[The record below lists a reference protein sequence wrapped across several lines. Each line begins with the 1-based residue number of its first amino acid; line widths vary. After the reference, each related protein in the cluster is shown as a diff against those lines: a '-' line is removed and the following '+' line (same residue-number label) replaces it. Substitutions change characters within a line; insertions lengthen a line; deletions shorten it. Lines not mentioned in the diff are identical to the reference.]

1 MKKRLLLFSTLV
13 IMMFSFTGCGG
24 QTLTEYEQ
32 QNGSSNTAVT
42 ENDATTDTLTAQ
54 PEEEIQKP
62 ETVSVCIYYSNAQA
76 TGFESVEVSLEQ
88 LTPDNLL
95 AELAKVN
102 VVSYDTKALNFSKS
116 GKSLTLDLSED
127 FSNYINMM
135 GTAGEY
141 IVLGSLVN
149 TFLTAY
155 DAEDILITIKGNTL
169 ETSHAIYDKSLTM
182 YEASETSSKGE
193 EDSEKEPM
201 AYRLKDTAYTQEEI
215 KIYYPQFDGMPDEEL
230 QKEWNQAIF
239 EIVSANLEKKDQKE
253 YESYDVDYKV
263 GFCSTEKISFLFT
276 EKIKISNETNTRIYA
291 LTFDLVEGKCLRFGE
306 MTDMME
312 TVSYNMANG
321 GYFKVTNADVDREAF
336 DEYYK
341 QKITDSGD
349 FREMFLRY
357 DYDLTDLSFE
367 PQGYSFI
374 NGDGELEIIM
384 NPVAELSKEQLIIQT
399 GIKIK

>member
-13 IMMFSFTGCGG
+13 ILMFSFTGCGG

-32 QNGSSNTAVT
+32 QNESNKTAT
-42 ENDATTDTLTAQ
+42 ENDATTDTMTAQ
-54 PEEEIQKP
+54 PEEIQEP

-76 TGFESVEVSLEQ
+76 TGFEKAEVSLEQ
-88 LTPDNLL
+88 LTPDVLL
-95 AELAKVN
+95 SELAKVN

-155 DAEDILITIKGNTL
+155 DADDILITIKGKTL
-169 ETSHAIYDKSLTM
+169 ETSHAIYDKALTM
-182 YEASETSSKGE
+182 YEVSDTSSKE
-193 EDSEKEPM
+193 EEGGKKEPM
-201 AYRLKDTAYTQEEI
+201 VYRLKDTAYTQDDI

-239 EIVSANLEKKDQKE
+239 EIVSADLEKDEKE

-263 GFCSTEKISFLFT
+263 GLCTTEKISFLFT
-276 EKIKISNETNTRIYA
+276 EKFKISGESDTRIYA

-321 GYFKVTNADVDREAF
+321 GYYKVTNSDVDRETF

-341 QKITDSGD
+341 QIISDAGD

-357 DYDLTDLSFE
+357 DYDLTDLSLE
-367 PQGYSFI
+367 PQGYSYI

-384 NPVAELSKEQLIIQT
+384 NPVPELSKEQLIIQT
-399 GIKIK
+399 GIKMK

>member
-13 IMMFSFTGCGG
+13 IMMFSFAGCGG

-32 QNGSSNTAVT
+32 QNESSHTAAT
-42 ENDATTDTLTAQ
+42 EKDATTDTLTAQ
-54 PEEEIQKP
+54 PEEEMQKT
-62 ETVSVCIYYSNAQA
+62 ESVSIFYSNAQA
-76 TGFESVEVSLEQ
+76 TGFEKTEVSLEQ

-116 GKSLTLDLSED
+116 GKSLTLDLSAD

-155 DAEDILITIKGNTL
+155 DADDILITIKGNTL
-169 ETSHAIYDKSLTM
+169 ETSHAIYDKALTM
-182 YEASETSSKGE
+182 YETSDSAFQGE
-193 EDSEKEPM
+193 EEGKKEPM
-201 AYRLKDTAYTQEEI
+201 VYRLKDTAYTQDDI

-239 EIVSANLEKKDQKE
+239 EIVSVDSEKDEKE

-263 GFCSTEKISFLFT
+263 GLCTTEIISFLFT
-276 EKIKISNETNTRIYA
+276 EKTKISDEINTRTYA
-291 LTFDLVEGKCLRFGE
+291 LTFDLVEGKSLRFGE

-341 QKITDSGD
+341 QKIKDSGD

-367 PQGYSFI
+367 PQGYSYI

-384 NPVAELSKEQLIIQT
+384 NPVPELSKEQLIIQT

>member
-13 IMMFSFTGCGG
+13 ILMFSFTGCGG

-32 QNGSSNTAVT
+32 QNESSNTAAT

-54 PEEEIQKP
+54 PEEIQKP

-76 TGFESVEVSLEQ
+76 TGFEKAEVSLEQ
-88 LTPDNLL
+88 LTPDVLL
-95 AELAKVN
+95 SELAKVN

-155 DAEDILITIKGNTL
+155 DADDILITIKGKTL
-169 ETSHAIYDKSLTM
+169 ETSHAIYDKALTM
-182 YEASETSSKGE
+182 YEVSDTSSKE
-193 EDSEKEPM
+193 EEGGKKEPM
-201 AYRLKDTAYTQEEI
+201 VYRLKDTAYTQDDI

-239 EIVSANLEKKDQKE
+239 EIVSADLEKDEKE

-263 GFCSTEKISFLFT
+263 GFCTTEKISFLFT
-276 EKIKISNETNTRIYA
+276 EKFKISGESDTRIYA

-321 GYFKVTNADVDREAF
+321 GYYKVTNSDVDRETF

-341 QKITDSGD
+341 QIISDAGD

-357 DYDLTDLSFE
+357 DYDLTDPSLE
-367 PQGYSFI
+367 PQGYSYI

-384 NPVAELSKEQLIIQT
+384 NPVPELSKEQLIIQT
-399 GIKIK
+399 GIKMK

>member
-13 IMMFSFTGCGG
+13 ILMFSFTGCGG

-32 QNGSSNTAVT
+32 QNESNKTAT
-42 ENDATTDTLTAQ
+42 ENDATTDTMTAQ
-54 PEEEIQKP
+54 PEEIQEP

-76 TGFESVEVSLEQ
+76 TGFEKAEVSLEQ
-88 LTPDNLL
+88 LTPDVLL
-95 AELAKVN
+95 SELAKVN

-155 DAEDILITIKGNTL
+155 DADDILITIKGKTL
-169 ETSHAIYDKSLTM
+169 ETSHAIYDKALTM
-182 YEASETSSKGE
+182 YEVSDTSSKE
-193 EDSEKEPM
+193 EEGGKKEPM
-201 AYRLKDTAYTQEEI
+201 VYRLKDTAYTQDDI

-239 EIVSANLEKKDQKE
+239 EIVSADLEKDEKE

-263 GFCSTEKISFLFT
+263 GFCTTEKISFLFT
-276 EKIKISNETNTRIYA
+276 EKFKISGESDTRIYA

-321 GYFKVTNADVDREAF
+321 GYYKVTNSDVDRETF

-341 QKITDSGD
+341 QIISDAGD

-357 DYDLTDLSFE
+357 DYDLTDLSLE
-367 PQGYSFI
+367 PQGYSYI

-384 NPVAELSKEQLIIQT
+384 NPVPELSKEQLIIQT
-399 GIKIK
+399 GIKMK

>member
-13 IMMFSFTGCGG
+13 ILMFSFTGCGG

-32 QNGSSNTAVT
+32 QNESNKTAT

-54 PEEEIQKP
+54 PEEIQKP

-76 TGFESVEVSLEQ
+76 TGFESAEVSLEQ

-155 DAEDILITIKGNTL
+155 DAEDILITIKGKTL
-169 ETSHAIYDKSLTM
+169 ETSHAIYDKALTM
-182 YEASETSSKGE
+182 YEVSDTSSNGE
-193 EDSEKEPM
+193 EDDEKEPM
-201 AYRLKDTAYTQEEI
+201 VYRLKDTAYTQDDI
-215 KIYYPQFDGMPDEEL
+215 KIYYPQFDGMPDEDL

-239 EIVSANLEKKDQKE
+239 EIVSANLEKKDKKE

-263 GFCSTEKISFLFT
+263 GFCTTEKISFLFT
-276 EKIKISNETNTRIYA
+276 EKTKVADENDIRTYA
-291 LTFDLVEGKCLRFGE
+291 LTFDMVEGKCLRFGE

-312 TVSYNMANG
+312 TLSYNMANG

-341 QKITDSGD
+341 QKISDSGD

-367 PQGYSFI
+367 PQGYSYI

-384 NPVAELSKEQLIIQT
+384 NPVPELSKEQLIIQT

>member
-13 IMMFSFTGCGG
+13 ILMFSFTGCGG

-32 QNGSSNTAVT
+32 QNESNKTAT

-54 PEEEIQKP
+54 PEEIQKP

-76 TGFESVEVSLEQ
+76 TGFEKAEVSLEQ

-116 GKSLTLDLSED
+116 GKSLTLDLSSD

-155 DAEDILITIKGNTL
+155 DADDILITIKGNTL
-169 ETSHAIYDKSLTM
+169 ETSHAIYDKALTM
-182 YEASETSSKGE
+182 YETSDSAFQGE
-193 EDSEKEPM
+193 EEGKKEPM
-201 AYRLKDTAYTQEEI
+201 AYRLKDTAYTQDDI

-239 EIVSANLEKKDQKE
+239 EIVSVDSEKDEKE

-263 GFCSTEKISFLFT
+263 GLCTTEKISFLFT
-276 EKIKISNETNTRIYA
+276 EKTKISDEINTRTYA
-291 LTFDLVEGKCLRFGE
+291 LTFDLVEGKSLRFGE
-306 MTDMME
+306 MADMME

-341 QKITDSGD
+341 QKIKDSGD

-367 PQGYSFI
+367 PQGYSYI

-384 NPVAELSKEQLIIQT
+384 NPVPELSEDQLIIQT

>member
-13 IMMFSFTGCGG
+13 ILMFSFTGCGG

-32 QNGSSNTAVT
+32 QNESSNTAAT

-54 PEEEIQKP
+54 PEEIQKP

-76 TGFESVEVSLEQ
+76 TGFEKAEVSLEQ
-88 LTPDNLL
+88 LTPDVLL
-95 AELAKVN
+95 SELAKVN

-155 DAEDILITIKGNTL
+155 DADDILITIKGKTL
-169 ETSHAIYDKSLTM
+169 ETSHAIYDKALTM
-182 YEASETSSKGE
+182 YEVSDTSSKE
-193 EDSEKEPM
+193 EEGGKKEPM
-201 AYRLKDTAYTQEEI
+201 VYRLKDTAYTQDDI

-239 EIVSANLEKKDQKE
+239 EIVSADLEKDEKE

-263 GFCSTEKISFLFT
+263 GFCTTEKISFLFT
-276 EKIKISNETNTRIYA
+276 EKFKISGESDTRIYA

-321 GYFKVTNADVDREAF
+321 GYYKVTNSDVDRETF

-341 QKITDSGD
+341 QIISDAGD

-357 DYDLTDLSFE
+357 DYDLTDLSLE
-367 PQGYSFI
+367 PQGYSYI

-384 NPVAELSKEQLIIQT
+384 NPVPELSKEQLIIQT
-399 GIKIK
+399 GIKMK

>member
-13 IMMFSFTGCGG
+13 IMMFSFAGCGG

-32 QNGSSNTAVT
+32 QNESSHTAAT
-42 ENDATTDTLTAQ
+42 EKDATTDTLTAQ
-54 PEEEIQKP
+54 PEEEMQKP
-62 ETVSVCIYYSNAQA
+62 EAVSVSIFYSNAQA
-76 TGFESVEVSLEQ
+76 TGFEKAEVSLEQ

-116 GKSLTLDLSED
+116 GKSLTLDLSAD

-155 DAEDILITIKGNTL
+155 DADDILITIKGNTL
-169 ETSHAIYDKSLTM
+169 ETSHAIYDKALTM
-182 YEASETSSKGE
+182 YETSDSASQGE
-193 EDSEKEPM
+193 EEGKKEPM
-201 AYRLKDTAYTQEEI
+201 VYRLKDTAYTQDDI

-239 EIVSANLEKKDQKE
+239 EIVSVDSEKDEKE
-253 YESYDVDYKV
+253 YEFYDVDYKV
-263 GFCSTEKISFLFT
+263 GLCTTEKISFLFT
-276 EKIKISNETNTRIYA
+276 EKTKISDEINTRTYA
-291 LTFDLVEGKCLRFGE
+291 LTFDLVEGKSLRFGE

-341 QKITDSGD
+341 QKIKDSGD

-367 PQGYSFI
+367 PQGYSYI

-384 NPVAELSKEQLIIQT
+384 NPVPELSEDQLIIQT

>member
-32 QNGSSNTAVT
+32 QNESSNIAATD
-42 ENDATTDTLTAQ
+42 NDATTDTMTVQ
-54 PEEEIQKP
+54 PEAETQKP
-62 ETVSVCIYYSNAQA
+62 ETVSVCIFYSNAQA
-76 TGFESVEVSLEQ
+76 TGFESAEVSLEQ

-102 VVSYDTKALNFSKS
+102 VVSYDTKVLNFSQS
-116 GKSLTLDLSED
+116 GKSLTLDLSAD

-155 DAEDILITIKGNTL
+155 DADDILITIKGKTL
-169 ETSHAIYDKSLTM
+169 ETSHAIYDKALTM
-182 YEASETSSKGE
+182 YETSDSASQGE
-193 EDSEKEPM
+193 EEGKKEPM
-201 AYRLKDTAYTQEEI
+201 AYRLKDTAYTQDDI

-239 EIVSANLEKKDQKE
+239 EIVSVDSEKDEKE

-263 GFCSTEKISFLFT
+263 GLCTTEKISFLFT
-276 EKIKISNETNTRIYA
+276 EKTKISDEINTRTYA
-291 LTFDLVEGKCLRFGE
+291 LTFDLVEGKSLRFGE

-321 GYFKVTNADVDREAF
+321 GYFKVTNSDVDREAF

-341 QKITDSGD
+341 QKIKDSGD

-367 PQGYSFI
+367 PQGYSYI

-384 NPVAELSKEQLIIQT
+384 NSVPELSEDQLIIQT